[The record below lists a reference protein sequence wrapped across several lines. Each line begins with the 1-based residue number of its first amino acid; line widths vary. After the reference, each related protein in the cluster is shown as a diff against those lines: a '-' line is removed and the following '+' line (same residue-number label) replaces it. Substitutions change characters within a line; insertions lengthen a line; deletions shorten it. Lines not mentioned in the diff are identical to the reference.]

1 MSITVVL
8 DIDGPRDHLYV
19 LEIAEAVPE
28 AMKVL
33 NHLTND
39 HASLTHPSE
48 AARLLSYMAASAA
61 GYPQMAEQVTRWLE
75 AEWVA
80 GRIRV
85 TGGEFTGDPG
95 GAVAAVRARLGE
107 ARSAAGMLWAALKDA
122 AVITGSLDTPRP
134 RLRAPGE
141 DD

>member
-8 DIDGPRDHLYV
+8 NIDGPRDHLYV
-19 LEIAEAVPE
+19 LEVAEAVPE
-28 AMKVL
+28 AMRVL

-48 AARLLSYMAASAA
+48 AARLLSYMAGAAA
-61 GYPQMAEQVTRWLE
+61 GYPQLTEQVTRWLE

-95 GAVAAVRARLGE
+95 GAVAAVRDKLGE
-107 ARSAAGMLWAALKDA
+107 ARSAAGMLWAALRDA
-122 AVITGSLDTPRP
+122 SALTGNLDSPRP

-141 DD
+141 GD